1 MRIALAQIDPLVGDL
16 AGNGRQILQACRQA
30 ADQGAELLLT
40 PELSLWGYP
49 PRDLLLRPALIAAQ
63 QQALAELVAGLASC
77 CPQLAVLVGMAEPIA
92 ASGLASLPNL
102 YNAAA
107 LVEASGWRPVA
118 RKRLL
123 PNYDVF
129 DERRYFRPGQSP
141 AVLDLV
147 RGGCRWRLGITICED
162 LWVEE
167 QRLDSQLFGVDQSG
181 VDQSNSD
188 QISTNQSGLDQAI
201 ANPPFPDPIAELQ
214 PLGIDLLINLSAS
227 PFGMGKAPLRL
238 QLAAS
243 AARRLG
249 CAVLYVNQVG
259 GNDELVFDGASFVLN
274 AAGSLERQLACCR
287 QQLACWD
294 PPTPPTALAP
304 VAGAPAPGA
313 PALDATAAG
322 ATSNSPAADS
332 PAAPA
337 AASAEAARA
346 ALTRAATASEP
357 AISPMAIALA
367 TAPSLALPDP
377 QEQLLRALVLG
388 VADYA
393 HKCGFRQA
401 LLGLSGGIDSALV
414 AVIAAAALGAHQV
427 QALLMPSPWSSAA
440 SINDATALAGRLG
453 IARVTL
459 PIAPLMAGFDRALA
473 PALPG
478 GPQGVTAEN
487 LQSRIRG
494 TLLMA
499 VANQRGQLLLSTG
512 NKSELAVGYC
522 TLYGDMNGGL
532 AVIGDLYK
540 TTVFS
545 LCEWIDSAAASAC
558 RSSLGLP
565 ADGELVGAAI
575 RSKPPSAELRPDQ
588 LDSDSLPDY
597 AVLDPLLKAYIERHW
612 SLEELIANGFP
623 PELANRVQLLL
634 RRSEFKRRQAA
645 PALKVSGRAFG
656 SGWRMPIA
664 AA

>member
-30 ADQGAELLLT
+30 ADQGAELVLT

-63 QQALAELVAGLASC
+63 QQALTELVAGLASC

-102 YNAAA
+102 HNAAA
-107 LVEASGWRPVA
+107 LVEASGWRLVA

-147 RGGCRWRLGITICED
+147 RGGRRWRLGITICED

-167 QRLDSQLFGVDQSG
+167 QRLDSVLSG
-181 VDQSNSD
+181 SNPAIPD
-188 QISTNQSGLDQAI
+188 RISTNQSGLDQAI
-201 ANPPFPDPIAELQ
+201 ANAPIPDPIGELQ

-227 PFGMGKAPLRL
+227 PFGMGKAALRL

-274 AAGSLERQLACCR
+274 AAGTLERQLACCR

-294 PPTPPTALAP
+294 PPTQIPPLVPADALITGAKAAGAAAPDETALGAP
-304 VAGAPAPGA
+304 VAGAIP
-313 PALDATAAG
+313 LVI
-322 ATSNSPAADS
+322 
-332 PAAPA
+332 
-337 AASAEAARA
+337 
-346 ALTRAATASEP
+346 L
-357 AISPMAIALA
+357 
-367 TAPSLALPDP
+367 PSLELPDP

-427 QALLMPSPWSSAA
+427 QALLMPSPWSSAG
-440 SINDATALAGRLG
+440 SINDAAALAGRLG
-453 IARVTL
+453 IATATL
-459 PIAPLMAGFDRALA
+459 PIAPLMAGFDGALA
-473 PALPG
+473 PALPA

-558 RSSLGLP
+558 RRSLGLP

-612 SLEELIANGFP
+612 SLEELIAHGTP
-623 PELANRVQLLL
+623 PELAMRVQQLL